1 MSDKKISQL
10 NNYETS
16 VNADIIVIIDL
27 ETGETKKQTKQNFLK
42 EIVTSISDVII
53 SITNHINN
61 KDNPHEVTKSQI
73 GLGNVDNTSD
83 INKPISTATQSALD
97 DKADLDE
104 DGKVPTSQLP
114 ALAITDV
121 FVVSSEAEQITLEAQ
136 KGDVAV
142 RTDENKTY
150 IHNGGTSGTIS
161 DWTLL
166 NTPTDLVLSVNG
178 QTGIVVIG
186 IADIAHLQTILDSK
200 LETRVGVWR
209 PLDLPAGSWHP
220 STNNGAIYE
229 VKEFGTVNY
238 PCFEMTKVSPVYIE
252 NEWVLPRYIVDNN
265 DNIAFRIEAFTDSA
279 SNTNRVAVF
288 HLQYMVTPIGEG
300 LAGSWQDVGQIQIT
314 LRQNTYSYSNDFI
327 LQELSHL
334 EGIKGNRIR
343 FRLHRSGG
351 VSDNATDSN
360 VFFAG
365 LYMEYLESTI
375 EPSSPS

>member
-16 VNADIIVIIDL
+16 VNADIIVIVDL

-42 EIVTSISDVII
+42 EIVTSISDVVT

-61 KDNPHEVTKSQI
+61 IDNPHEVTKSQI

-83 INKPISTATQSALD
+83 IDKPISTATQSALD

-104 DGKVPTSQLP
+104 DGKVPASQLP

-121 FVVSSEAEQITLEAQ
+121 FVVSSEAEQIALEAQ

-142 RTDENKTY
+142 RTDENKSY

-178 QTGIVVIG
+178 QTGTVVIG
-186 IADIAHLQTILDSK
+186 IADIANLQTILDSK

-220 STNNGAIYE
+220 STTAGATYE

-238 PCFEMTKVSPVYIE
+238 PCFEMTKTSPVYIE
-252 NEWVLPRYIVDNN
+252 NEWTIPRYMLENDDNSAFVVECFT
-265 DNIAFRIEAFTDSA
+265 DNATNNSRTAVFDLQYLILDVGEALTGSWANLGQVQVSLKQNSQSRSSFSINEISDAISIQGKRVKFRI
-279 SNTNRVAVF
+279 
-288 HLQYMVTPIGEG
+288 
-300 LAGSWQDVGQIQIT
+300 
-314 LRQNTYSYSNDFI
+314 
-327 LQELSHL
+327 
-334 EGIKGNRIR
+334 
-343 FRLHRSGG
+343 HRSGG
-351 VSDNATDSN
+351 VSDNATDAD
-360 VFFAG
+360 VYFTG
-365 LYMEYLESTI
+365 LYMEYLEETTEPTI
-375 EPSSPS
+375 PS